1 MAVKQKRLQW
11 SIESMCEAVKAVKI
25 EGKGLRQA
33 AREYD
38 VPIATLK
45 RRVDDQVAVRAKP
58 GPSTVLTRDEETKL
72 CKYCFDICDMGY
84 GLTVENVRMIA
95 FQIAENSGRPHPFR
109 NGRAGRDWYEG
120 FVHRFPQIS
129 LRREEALSY
138 MRAKNANEKVI
149 EDFFAKLAAVM
160 ARLNILS
167 KPMLLYNA
175 DETGFSKVHKS

>member
-45 RRVDDQVAVRAKP
+45 RKVDDQVAVRAKP

-72 CKYCFDICDMGY
+72 CKYCFDMCDMGY
-84 GLTVENVRMIA
+84 GLTAENVRMIA
-95 FQIAENSGRPHPFR
+95 FQIAENSGRPHPF
-109 NGRAGRDWYEG
+109 
-120 FVHRFPQIS
+120 
-129 LRREEALSY
+129 
-138 MRAKNANEKVI
+138 
-149 EDFFAKLAAVM
+149 
-160 ARLNILS
+160 
-167 KPMLLYNA
+167 
-175 DETGFSKVHKS
+175 